1 MSKIVSVIGGAG
13 HVGLPLS
20 LVLANSGFI
29 VYGIDT
35 NEEVNKLIMKGK
47 MPFIEEEGEAYLKNV
62 LKKGTLLMTSHPS
75 KIRESDVIIITLGTP
90 VDENLNPRISELV
103 QAVKDYSCFF
113 QNGQLI
119 ILRSTVYPG
128 TTELVKR
135 LIEKNTTFLIGK
147 DIFLVYAPERVAQ
160 GKAIKELQTLPQLI
174 GAFDDE
180 SYQRA
185 KSFFLL
191 FLRSKCFK
199 LNPLE
204 AELGKLFTNM
214 YRYVL
219 FALANEFYLIADAFK
234 ANIHKIIDACN
245 YEYPRMNLPVPGPN
259 VGGPCLYKDGFFL
272 LERFPFNELI
282 AIAFRIN
289 EGMPMQIVAKLE
301 QMPHIR
307 KVSILGM
314 TFKAGSDDVR
324 NSLSFKLKKQLERN
338 DYELIL
344 VDPYLEGH
352 KDISRIKGS
361 DAVILMTPHP
371 QFKDLKEILDLVSND
386 DCLFV
391 DIWGFWEEMKYKS
404 QNGFFFAKEAK

>member
-1 MSKIVSVIGGAG
+1 
-13 HVGLPLS
+13 
-20 LVLANSGFI
+20 
-29 VYGIDT
+29 
-35 NEEVNKLIMKGK
+35 
-47 MPFIEEEGEAYLKNV
+47 
-62 LKKGTLLMTSHPS
+62 
-75 KIRESDVIIITLGTP
+75 
-90 VDENLNPRISELV
+90 
-103 QAVKDYSCFF
+103 
-113 QNGQLI
+113 
-119 ILRSTVYPG
+119 
-128 TTELVKR
+128 
-135 LIEKNTTFLIGK
+135 
-147 DIFLVYAPERVAQ
+147 
-160 GKAIKELQTLPQLI
+160 
-174 GAFDDE
+174 
-180 SYQRA
+180 
-185 KSFFLL
+185 
-191 FLRSKCFK
+191 
-199 LNPLE
+199 
-204 AELGKLFTNM
+204 
-214 YRYVL
+214 
-219 FALANEFYLIADAFK
+219 
-234 ANIHKIIDACN
+234 
-245 YEYPRMNLPVPGPN
+245 MNLPVPGPN

-361 DAVILMTPHP
+361 DAVILMTPHL

-391 DIWGFWEEMKYKS
+391 DIWGFWEEIKYKS